1 MRLLYFCFLWIFSS
15 FLLLSA
21 KDYTFSQDSYSVHLS
36 NDTLTIEND
45 MIRRTW
51 LWNGGSLITTG
62 FDDKENNVC
71 WKVSNR
77 HPDLSLPGEA
87 IRGTDG

>member
-1 MRLLYFCFLWIFSS
+1 
-15 FLLLSA
+15 
-21 KDYTFSQDSYSVHLS
+21 
-36 NDTLTIEND
+36 

-87 IRGTDG
+87 IRGTDGEITASVHSK